1 MSDNPYTTPETN
13 DSPNLT
19 QSSTASKYAT
29 YSDVPV
35 YRRQWFFWLFW
46 LIFAPI
52 ALGILLSGNV
62 YYVKKGV
69 VVPFGIANK
78 ILGVLISLVWIAQF
92 IKAFTG

>member
-1 MSDNPYTTPETN
+1 MPDNPYTSPETTPKSN
-13 DSPNLT
+13 QT
-19 QSSTASKYAT
+19 QSSTTPKYAS

-78 ILGVLISLVWIAQF
+78 ILGVLFSLGWIAQF